1 MTVIGW
7 IQILLYCVIIVAITP
22 VLGAYMTR
30 VFSGERTFLSPILR
44 PVELAIYKIAGV
56 DERQE
61 QHAVTYTVGMLL
73 FHVGGFLILYV
84 LMRTQAMLPFNPAGQ
99 SAVAGGF
106 VVQHGDE
113 LHHQYQLAELRRRKH
128 DVVSRADARLDAS
141 ELSIRGNRH
150 RARHRADPRLRAAFG
165 AHCRQFLGRCDALHA
180 LYPAADLRALRAVS
194 DLARHS
200 ADARCLCR
208 CTTLEGAKQTIALGP
223 VASQIAIKMLGTNG
237 GGFFNANA
245 AHPFENPTALSNYV
259 QIISIFALGAALTN
273 VFGRMVGNQ
282 RQGWAVL
289 AVMGVLF
296 MAGVIAC
303 YAAEAHGNDAL
314 NALGLTGGNME
325 GKEVRFGI
333 AASSLFAVITTA
345 ASCGAVN
352 AMHDSFTALGGMIPL
367 INIQLGEIIVG
378 GVGSGMYGM
387 LLFVI
392 ISIFVAGL
400 MVGRTPEYV
409 GKKIEAKEV
418 KMAMLAILVLP
429 LMYLGWTA
437 VAMLVP
443 SAVASMNNPG
453 PHGFTEV
460 LYAYVSQDGNNGS
473 AFAGLNGNTLF
484 YNLSG
489 AMAMGVGRF
498 WMIIPTMIIAGSLAG
513 KKLVPASAGTF
524 PTSGGLFVG
533 LVVGVIVIVG
543 GLTFFPALALGPI
556 VEQLAINA
564 GTLFSSN

>member
-1 MTVIGW
+1 MTFIGW
-7 IQILLYCVIIVAITP
+7 IQILLYCAIIVAITP

-30 VFSGERTFLSPILR
+30 VFNGERTFLSPILR
-44 PVELAIYKIAGV
+44 PIELGIYKLAGI
-56 DERQE
+56 DERHE
-61 QHAVTYTVGMLL
+61 QHAVSYTVGMLL
-73 FHVGGFLILYV
+73 FHVGGFLILYL
-84 LMRTQAMLPFNPAGQ
+84 LMRLQAGLPFNPEGQ
-99 SAVAGGF
+99 SAVEEGLSFNTAMSFITNTNWQNYAGENTMSYL
-106 VVQHGDE
+106 VQMLG
-113 LHHQYQLAELRRRKH
+113 LTHQNYLSAATGIVLAIAL
-128 DVVSRADARLDAS
+128 
-141 ELSIRGNRH
+141 IRG
-150 RARHRADPRLRAAFG
+150 F
-165 AHCRQFLGRCDALHA
+165 
-180 LYPAADLRALRAVS
+180 
-194 DLARHS
+194 ARHS
-200 ADARCLCR
+200 VRTVGSFWVDVTRCTLYVLLPICIPFALFLVWQGIPQTLTAHVDA
-208 CTTLEGAKQTIALGP
+208 TTLEGATQSIAVGP

-245 AHPFENPTALSNYV
+245 SHPFENPTALSNYV
-259 QIISIFALGAALTN
+259 QILSIFVLGAALTN

-282 RQGWAVL
+282 RQGWAIL

-296 MAGVIAC
+296 IAGVIAC

-325 GKEVRFGI
+325 GKETRFGI
-333 AASSLFAVITTA
+333 AASSLFAVITTD

-367 INIQLGEIIVG
+367 INIQLGEVIVG

-418 KMAMLAILVLP
+418 KMAMLAILILP

-437 VAMLVP
+437 VAMELP

-460 LYAYVSQDGNNGS
+460 LYAYTSMDGNNGS

-489 AMAMGVGRF
+489 AIAMGVGRF
-498 WMIIPTMIIAGSLAG
+498 WMIIPTMAIAGSLAT

-524 PTSGGLFVG
+524 PTTGTLFVG

-556 VEQLAINA
+556 VEQLAMNA